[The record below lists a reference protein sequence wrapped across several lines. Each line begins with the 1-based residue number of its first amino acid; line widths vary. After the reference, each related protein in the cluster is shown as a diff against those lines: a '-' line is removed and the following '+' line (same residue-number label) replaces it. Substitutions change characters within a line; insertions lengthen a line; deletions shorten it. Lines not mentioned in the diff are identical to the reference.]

1 VRFFQ
6 GIPKKSGMPFYF
18 SSMSQV
24 TFTDQ
29 MGCAV
34 TLSYPP
40 RRIVSLV
47 PSITE
52 LLGYLALHEQV
63 VGITKFCVH
72 PAQWRKVKTIV
83 GGTKN
88 FRFDVIRSLRPDL
101 IIGNKEENYRE
112 GIDELKQ
119 QFPVWMS
126 DVVTLTDALHMIGE
140 VGKIT
145 GCPEQGQALS
155 KQIEARFSQLKPLP
169 PLRALYLIWKD
180 PWMGAGQNTFI
191 HSMLTAAGLIN
202 VLQNQPRYPRLSD
215 SDIRTLNPEV
225 VLLSS
230 EPYPFR
236 EKHVVQLQALVP
248 AAKIWL
254 VAGDMFSWY
263 GSRML
268 QFADYIEQLKD
279 RL

>member
-1 VRFFQ
+1 
-6 GIPKKSGMPFYF
+6 
-18 SSMSQV
+18 
-24 TFTDQ
+24 
-29 MGCAV
+29 
-34 TLSYPP
+34 
-40 RRIVSLV
+40 
-47 PSITE
+47 
-52 LLGYLALHEQV
+52 
-63 VGITKFCVH
+63 
-72 PAQWRKVKTIV
+72 
-83 GGTKN
+83 
-88 FRFDVIRSLRPDL
+88 
-101 IIGNKEENYRE
+101 
-112 GIDELKQ
+112 
-119 QFPVWMS
+119 
-126 DVVTLTDALHMIGE
+126 
-140 VGKIT
+140 
-145 GCPEQGQALS
+145 
-155 KQIEARFSQLKPLP
+155 
-169 PLRALYLIWKD
+169 
-180 PWMGAGQNTFI
+180 MGAGQNTFI

-202 VLQNQPRYPRLSD
+202 VLQSQPRYPRLSD